1 MGAAEK
7 RLERAV
13 ARLETALATREPALP
28 SASLPSSNLPSSNL
42 PSSNTSAV
50 TSIAEAEGSIAK
62 SEGDEMREEIR
73 NVTVRLDSAIHRL
86 QRTLGE

>member
-1 MGAAEK
+1 MGATEK

-28 SASLPSSNLPSSNL
+28 SASLPSSNLPSSNT
-42 PSSNTSAV
+42 PAV
-50 TSIAEAEGSIAK
+50 TSIAEAEGSIVK

-73 NVTVRLDSAIHRL
+73 SVTVRLDSAIHRL